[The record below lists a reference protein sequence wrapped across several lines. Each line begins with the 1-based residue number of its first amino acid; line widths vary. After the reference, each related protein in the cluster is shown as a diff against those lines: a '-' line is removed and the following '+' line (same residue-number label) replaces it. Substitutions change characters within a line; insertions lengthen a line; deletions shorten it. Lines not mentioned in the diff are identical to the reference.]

1 MRRLFPLL
9 VALVVLG
16 TACSTFGTAPAA
28 TVDGHEISASSIT
41 DEVKTIRDNNA
52 YRTVLEQ
59 SYGAPTLGTG
69 GSGTF
74 DAAFVAQV
82 LSLRVWYAA
91 IENDLDARGMKVT
104 PDLLA
109 QSQQA
114 IESQFQQL
122 GPKVFSSFPKVYREQ
137 LVRQRAL
144 VALIDQDITR
154 KIGTDEKAF
163 YNANKDEFAEICV
176 SHALVGVQNGTT
188 PEAAQAKAQK
198 LYDDI
203 KSGKR
208 TFTDVATH
216 SSDDPGA
223 AAQSG
228 SLGCG
233 SKLSLQFDPTFE
245 TAAFALKK
253 GVVSKPVQTQFGS
266 HLILVTKRTIP
277 SYDDVSSQVQTV
289 MQQSH
294 DERVNAYLT
303 RVICGGH
310 VSVNP
315 RYGTWTSQ
323 VCDGVAPQLP
333 QVKPPD
339 GPKGATTTTTAP
351 NVNG

>member
-1 MRRLFPLL
+1 MRRPLVFL

-16 TACSTFGTAPAA
+16 TGCSTFGTAPAA
-28 TVDGHEISASSIT
+28 TVDGHDISASSIT
-41 DEVKTIRDNNA
+41 DEVKTIRDNSA
-52 YRTVLEQ
+52 YRRVLEQ

-69 GSGTF
+69 GNGTF

-91 IENDLDARGMKVT
+91 IEEDVDGRGMKVT
-104 PDLLA
+104 PDLLS

-114 IESQFQQL
+114 LEAQFQQL
-122 GPKVFSSFPKVYREQ
+122 GPKVFSSFPKEYRER

-144 VALIDQDITR
+144 ISLVDDDITR
-154 KIGTDEKAF
+154 KIGTDERAF
-163 YNANKDEFAEICV
+163 YRANRDEFAEICV

-203 KSGKR
+203 RSGKR
-208 TFTDVATH
+208 TFTDVATS

-223 AAQSG
+223 AQQGGA
-228 SLGCG
+228 LGCG

-245 TAAFALKK
+245 TAAFALKT

-277 SYDDVSSQVQTV
+277 SYDEVSSQVQTV
-289 MQQSH
+289 MQQAH

-323 VCDGVAPQLP
+323 VCDGLAPQLP

-339 GPKGATTTTTAP
+339 GPKGATTTTAP
-351 NVNG
+351 ANSNG

>member
-9 VALVVLG
+9 VALVVLS

-28 TVDGHEISASSIT
+28 TVDGHEISASSVT

-74 DAAFVAQV
+74 DAAFVAQI
-82 LSLRVWYAA
+82 LSLRVWYTA
-91 IENDLDARGMKVT
+91 IENDVDARGMKLT
-104 PDLLA
+104 PDLLD
-109 QSQQA
+109 QSEQTLEA
-114 IESQFQQL
+114 QFQQL
-122 GPKVFSSFPKVYREQ
+122 GPKVFSKFPKAYRDR
-137 LVRQRAL
+137 LIRQH
-144 VALIDQDITR
+144 ALISLVDGDITR
-154 KIGTDEKAF
+154 KIGTDERAF
-163 YNANKDEFAEICV
+163 YRANRNEFAEICV

-198 LYDDI
+198 LYADI

-208 TFTDVATH
+208 TFADVATS

-223 AAQSG
+223 AASAG
-228 SLGCG
+228 ALGCG

-245 TAAFALKK
+245 TAAFALKA
-253 GVVSKPVQTQFGS
+253 GVVSEPVQTQFGS

-277 SYDDVSSQVQTV
+277 SYDEVSSQVQTV

-323 VCDGVAPQLP
+323 VCDGLAPQLP
-333 QVKPPD
+333 QIKPPD
-339 GPKGATTTTTAP
+339 GPKGATTTTAP
-351 NVNG
+351 VNPNG